1 MRQSS
6 YTDEEGR
13 RRAVWLP
20 DGAPDSDA
28 QMGLPLGPPDLGLL
42 GLPPEVEIR
51 LHNQLFDRGLL
62 RAKDVLRRRQEVFA
76 ALQAAF
82 RVETERIVVLYLESE
97 AANADNQKDDSPPV
111 GRRRTGG

>member
-6 YTDEEGR
+6 YTDGEGR

-20 DGAPDSDA
+20 DGVPESDA
-28 QMGLPLGPPDLGLL
+28 SMGLPLGPPDLRSL
-42 GLPPEVEIR
+42 GLPIEAETR

-62 RAKDVLRRRQEVFA
+62 RARDVLKRRQEVFA

-82 RVETERIVVLYLESE
+82 RVDTERIVTLYLESE